1 MGSFNCR
8 KIKGATN
15 MNMYVRFAFIT
26 TAFLIVNTTAFTIGL
41 TLLASNFSLLSVQGI
56 LAIGGVL
63 LANCAA
69 IQVLLAGKYSITHL
83 FYIGL
88 IPITGFFIAYFVIS
102 RTHAFQLGV
111 VFYCISVL
119 AGVVLLFFTV
129 KQSQNKKSLVL

>member
-1 MGSFNCR
+1 
-8 KIKGATN
+8 

-26 TAFLIVNTTAFTIGL
+26 IAFLIVNTTAFTIGL
-41 TLLASNFSLLSVQGI
+41 ILLANNSPLLSVEGV

-69 IQVLLAGKYSITHL
+69 IQLLLAGKYSITHL

-88 IPITGFFIAYFVIS
+88 IPISGFFIAYYAIS
-102 RTHAFQLGV
+102 RTHAYQLGV
-111 VFYCISVL
+111 IFYCISVL
-119 AGVVLLFFTV
+119 AGVFLLFFTI